1 MEISDAREAEPQAV
15 IASGTSSRTTASLIA
30 LAVLSFILAIITGPE
45 QLYYVLFAVN
55 PHVFGIGPH
64 TNLLGEVW
72 YAYVLNGDNS
82 YIRFDSGLFTGAVED
97 AFMLAPC
104 YLVVGIGLLR
114 RSRWVIPLGFITAGM
129 IWYAIVYFIVGDLS
143 SGLQSVTDPLN
154 FWGPLVLY
162 VVYPIWLAITLILR
176 RHLFTR

>member
-15 IASGTSSRTTASLIA
+15 IASGTSSRTTASLVA

-114 RSRWVIPLGFITAGM
+114 RSRWVIPLGCITAGM

-176 RHLFTR
+176 RHLFTQ

>member
-1 MEISDAREAEPQAV
+1 MESAGAKEPEPHAV
-15 IASGTSSRTTASLIA
+15 IDRGTSSRTPASIVA
-30 LAVLSFILAIITGPE
+30 LAVLSFILAVITGPE
-45 QLYYVLFAVN
+45 QFYYVLFAIN

-64 TNLLGEVW
+64 TNLLGDVW

-114 RSRWVIPLGFITAGM
+114 RSRWVIPLGLITAGM

-154 FWGPLVLY
+154 FWGPVVLY
-162 VVYPIWLAITLILR
+162 VIYPIWLAITLIFR
-176 RHLFTR
+176 RRLFTR